1 MSSYALSIKTKL
13 FLNWKRWLKVSL
25 RTSFNCRRRLILLDN
40 RACHL
45 CTTRRL
51 HLQLKFHLCLMI
63 SPCRRSITFEEN
75 WLRWGLQMALQTL
88 RSPTYAKIMKIF
100 TSKIDNWWTRSKA
113 LTFSWEMSTTT
124 RTRQRPKL
132 ISWHK
137 KEMRRLTCL
146 KTSVSGLQKSLSC
159 LKRNRLSKSIPSKS
173 SVISCMIKPNVSL
186 LNMSRQTGIRRSC
199 KRRRASTTRG
209 SLNSLSRRIIKWRKQ
224 IDQQKESSMNSCPAL
239 LSTSIDQY
247 LLVMNLAN
255 TIMQGK
261 C

>member
-1 MSSYALSIKTKL
+1 MSSYAQSIKTKL

-25 RTSFNCRRRLILLDN
+25 RTSFNCRRRLILLAN

-45 CTTRRL
+45 CTTRLR
-51 HLQLKFHLCLMI
+51 HLQLKLHLCLMI

-75 WLRWGLQMALQTL
+75 WLRWELQMALQTH
-88 RSPTYAKIMKIF
+88 RSLTYAKIMKIF

-113 LTFSWEMSTTT
+113 LTFSWEMSTIT

-132 ISWHK
+132 TSWHK
-137 KEMRRLTCL
+137 KGMRRLICL
-146 KTSVSGLQKSLSC
+146 KMSVNGSQKLRSY
-159 LKRNRLSKSIPSKS
+159 LKRNRLSKNTPLKF
-173 SVISCMIKPNVSL
+173 SVISCTIRPNDFL
-186 LNMSRQTGIRRSC
+186 INMSKQTGIRRSC

-209 SLNSLSRRIIKWRKQ
+209 SLNSSSRRIIKWRKQ

-247 LLVMNLAN
+247 LLVMNLVN